1 MEGELKREE
10 GLRADAAEARVAVHA
25 LHVEMRHEAVRLEE
39 ALREAE
45 RLQDSTAE
53 AHEEALAGARRE
65 VREAESLTGSL

>member
-1 MEGELKREE
+1 MVQGMCAE
-10 GLRADAAEARVAVHA
+10 ADANGAAAHASFEEAERE
-25 LHVEMRHEAVRLEE
+25 VERLEE